1 MDDENTPL
9 DAHQTSE
16 PGAAPVRPDDVALE
30 AGPPPFSGPT
40 PRPSPRREPALWNLR
55 DLALFVAFA
64 VVWLFLSQVLSLA
77 AYAALRPVM
86 GWRTPPQAIGDNAY
100 FALVTQAIFYGP
112 LLLYIVL
119 LIVVHYRQPF
129 WAGIHWRSPGL
140 AQSVKLFFGGILL
153 AFGVLFGFSFLPDH
167 TSFPLEKLFS
177 SPGAAYALGA
187 FAVLV
192 APFMEELIFRAV
204 FFSFFERR
212 AGMGSA
218 VIGTA
223 VLFAA
228 MHIPEYWGA
237 WSHVLMI
244 LLVGL
249 VFSVARGISGSLV
262 PSVILHTA
270 YNAAL
275 MSGLFIGTHHFRNLQ
290 VLSLI

>member
-1 MDDENTPL
+1 MDDQTKPADPFPASGADTSVHL
-9 DAHQTSE
+9 DDA
-16 PGAAPVRPDDVALE
+16 ALE
-30 AGPPPFSGPT
+30 ARPAPAAPGPP
-40 PRPSPRREPALWNLR
+40 PRREPVLWAGR
-55 DLALFVAFA
+55 DLALFIAFA
-64 VVWLFLSQVLSLA
+64 VVWLFLSQLLSLT
-77 AYAALRPVM
+77 AYAALRPLM
-86 GWRTPPQAIGDNAY
+86 GWRTPPQALGENAY
-100 FALVTQAIFYGP
+100 FALATQVIFYGP

-119 LIVVHYRQPF
+119 LVVVHYRQPF
-129 WAGIHWRSPGL
+129 WTGIRWRNPGL
-140 AQSVKLFFGGILL
+140 RQSVKLFLGGIVL
-153 AFGVLFGFSFLPDH
+153 ALGVLVGFSFLPDH
-167 TSFPLEKLFS
+167 SSFPLEKLFS

-212 AGMGSA
+212 AGLGFA
-218 VIGTA
+218 VAGTA

-228 MHIPEYWGA
+228 MHVPEYWGA

-249 VFSVARGISGSLV
+249 VFSLARGISGSLV

-275 MSGLFIGTHHFRNLQ
+275 MSGLFLGTHHFQNLQ
-290 VLSLI
+290 ALSII